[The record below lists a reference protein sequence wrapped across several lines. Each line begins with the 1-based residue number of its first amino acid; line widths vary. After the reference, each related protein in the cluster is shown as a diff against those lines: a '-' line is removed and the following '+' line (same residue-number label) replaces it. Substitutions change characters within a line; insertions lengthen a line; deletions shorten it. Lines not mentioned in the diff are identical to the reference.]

1 MGGSS
6 SIQLTMLGLDSAGKT
21 TLLYRMKFDQYT
33 NVMPTLSYN
42 CEKIKVT
49 SGKAKGIT
57 FTIWDVGG
65 EDKKRP
71 LWRQYTRSSDGII
84 FVIDSADRERLE
96 EAKLELIQLL
106 KSPDNNSLPILFI
119 ANKQD
124 LRDCVEID
132 EISKFLGLHDFNP
145 GQLWTILG
153 ACAITGEGLTD
164 AMDAMYELI
173 VKKKTTK
180 KKR

>member
-6 SIQLTMLGLDSAGKT
+6 SIQLTMLGLDSAGKS

-33 NVMPTLSYN
+33 NVMPTVSYN

-57 FTIWDVGG
+57 FTIWDLGG
-65 EDKKRP
+65 QDKKRP

-84 FVIDSADRERLE
+84 FVVDSADKERLE

-106 KSPDNNSLPILFI
+106 KCPDNDNLPILFI

-124 LRDCVEID
+124 LRESLEVE
-132 EISKFLGLHDFNP
+132 EVTKYLGLHELNP
-145 GQLWTILG
+145 GQFWTIMG
-153 ACAITGEGLTD
+153 SCAITGEGLTD

-173 VKKKTTK
+173 LKRKSK